1 MLQSSFEKHVQSHVV
16 LPPVARGLVVE
27 DSLQVEHVGAPVL
40 VCEHAA
46 GPALKEMGDG
56 VAQCVA
62 VIVHAI
68 CHIRAYDEVE
78 GPLGKLLAAEE
89 QPLHADARTALREQ
103 QPLVLL
109 RVVLQLLEKLVR
121 SAVCEQDTRRAEAGC
136 VEAADP
142 RPCAELEDARA
153 AHGGGVC
160 PKPSDHRATPAPH
173 FPPKAARGVLVE
185 GERLARGERRK
196 HGLRTRAPVG
206 PRAHRRAWRQLEGPD
221 LCIVLR
227 GDLID
232 APVLPRLLE
241 RRRGGGRQEDAHAA
255 RPARV
260 QPA

>member
-160 PKPSDHRATPAPH
+160 PKPSDHRERSPRRRRASGPRGAEEARAPD
-173 FPPKAARGVLVE
+173 PRASRSPRSSP
-185 GERLARGERRK
+185 RLA
-196 HGLRTRAPVG
+196 A
-206 PRAHRRAWRQLEGPD
+206 A
-221 LCIVLR
+221 
-227 GDLID
+227 
-232 APVLPRLLE
+232 
-241 RRRGGGRQEDAHAA
+241 GGSRSA
-255 RPARV
+255 
-260 QPA
+260 